1 MSIPK
6 EPRQLMINLMYL
18 VLTAM
23 LALNVSAEIINAF
36 YALNKGMRSS
46 NDIVEKSNTMI
57 KNAIDGQ
64 VKAYPTAPNQ
74 GFQNK
79 AVEAMRISKEFE
91 AYIGSIV
98 TELTTRAGGVDP
110 HHTDGRPVRYKDKDV
125 PTNFFIT
132 EKKGEELQNKITETR
147 KKFLDLVTEAK
158 AHSEFEKQIAL
169 QVDSIPLDSKAK
181 NWTDLKFKQ
190 MPVAAVMPTL
200 TKFVSDAKTSETAL
214 LNYFFNLVGGTD
226 IKFDQF
232 KVAIA
237 PKKAYLIRGDKFE
250 ADVYL
255 AAYSSNPGS
264 GVSISVNSSGLPM
277 KDGVAHYET
286 TPSGLGKQKVS
297 ATASIR
303 NPLTG
308 KTTEAKGEFEYEV
321 GEKSGTVSA
330 EKMNVFYIGVD
341 NPIAVS
347 AAGVSSND
355 LKVSCSGCESMN
367 KVNDNNYMVKVSTPG
382 EATITLSAP
391 GGLSVP
397 KKFRIKRIPDPVA
410 YTTSKKKGGVVPNG
424 EMRAFNGLVALLD
437 NFDFDAKCSIQSY
450 VCVRIHRG
458 EDPQQAN
465 VTGPSNAQV
474 ENLTRQAIGGDQYQF
489 FQIKGRCPGDVTG
502 RDLGSMSFL
511 VK

>member
-36 YALNKGMRSS
+36 YALNKGMKSS
-46 NDIVEKSNTMI
+46 NEIVDKSNTMI
-57 KNAIDGQ
+57 NNAIDQQ
-64 VKAYPTAPNQ
+64 VKAYTNPINQ
-74 GFQNK
+74 GFQAK
-79 AVEAMRISKEFE
+79 AKEAMKISKEFE
-91 AYIGSIV
+91 AYIGSLV
-98 TELTTRAGGVDP
+98 SELTTRAGGVDP

-132 EKKGEELQNKITETR
+132 EKKGSELEAKIKETR
-147 KKFLDLVTEAK
+147 KKFLDLVTDGKDHADL
-158 AHSEFEKQIAL
+158 EKQIAL
-169 QVDSIPLDSKAK
+169 QVDSIPSDSKAT

-200 TKFVSDAKTSETAL
+200 TKFISDAKTSETAL
-214 LNYFFNLVGGTD
+214 LNYFFNKVGGKE

-237 PKKAYLIRGDKFE
+237 PEKAYLIRGDKFE

-255 AAYSSNPGS
+255 AAYSSNPGT
-264 GVSISVNSSGLPM
+264 GVSISVNGSGLSM

-286 TPSGLGKQKVS
+286 TPGGIGKQTVKAS
-297 ATASIR
+297 ATIK

-308 KTTEAKGEFEYEV
+308 ETKTALGEFEYEI
-321 GEKSGTVSA
+321 GEKSATVSA
-330 EKMNVFYIGVD
+330 EKMNVFYIGVT

-355 LKVSCSGCESMN
+355 LRVTGTNCNLTK
-367 KVNDNNYMVKVSTPG
+367 KDANNYDVTVSSPG
-382 EATITLSAP
+382 KATITLTAP
-391 GGLSVP
+391 GGLNVV
-397 KKFRIKRIPDPVA
+397 KEFRVKRIPDPVA
-410 YTTSKKKGGVVPNG
+410 MTTSQKTGGVVGNG
-424 EMRAFNGLVALLD
+424 EMRAFNGLIAMLKD
-437 NFDFDAKCSIQSY
+437 FDFDARCSIQSY
-450 VCVRIHRG
+450 VCVRLHKG
-458 EDPQQAN
+458 DDPQQAN
-465 VTGPSNAQV
+465 VTGPSNGQV
-474 ENLTRQAIGGDQYQF
+474 EALCRNAVGGDQYQF
-489 FQIKGRCPGDVTG
+489 FQIRGRCPGDAAA

>member
-36 YALNKGMRSS
+36 YALNKGMRTS
-46 NDIVEKSNTMI
+46 NEIVDKSNTMI
-57 KNAIDGQ
+57 KNAIETQ
-64 VKAYPTAPNQ
+64 VKAYNNPTNQ
-74 GFQNK
+74 GFQAK
-79 AVEAMRISKEFE
+79 AMEAMKISKDFE
-91 AYIGSIV
+91 SYITSMV
-98 TELTTRAGGVDP
+98 SELTTRAGGVDP

-125 PTNFFIT
+125 PTNFFIN
-132 EKKGEELQNKITETR
+132 EKKGEELEKKIAETR
-147 KKFLDLVTEAK
+147 KKFLDLVTDPTARK
-158 AHSEFEKQIAL
+158 DFEKQIAL
-169 QVDSIPLDSKAK
+169 YVDSIPSDSKAT

-214 LNYFFNLVGGTD
+214 LNYFFGLVGGKE

-255 AAYSSNPGS
+255 AAYSSNPGTD
-264 GVSISVNSSGLPM
+264 VSISVNGSGLGM

-286 TPSGLGKQKVS
+286 TPSGLGKQTVK

-308 KTTEAKGEFEYEV
+308 QTTNAQGEFEYEV
-321 GEKSGTVSA
+321 GEKSATVSA
-330 EKMNVFYIGVD
+330 EKMNVFYVGVD

-367 KVNDNNYMVKVSTPG
+367 KVNDNNYMVRVNRPG
-382 EATITLSAP
+382 SKATITLSA
-391 GGLSVP
+391 GSMNVN
-397 KKFRIKRIPDPVA
+397 KEFRIKAIPDPVPM
-410 YTTSKKKGGVVPNG
+410 TTSKKKGGPVGSG
-424 EMRAFNGLVALLD
+424 EMSAFNGLIAWLD

-450 VCVRIHRG
+450 VCVRIARR
-458 EDPQQAN
+458 EDPQQGNAN
-465 VTGPSNAQV
+465 GPTSPEV
-474 ENLTRQAIGGDQYQF
+474 ERLCRMAKPGDQYQF
-489 FQIKGRCPGDVTG
+489 FQIRGRCPGDVAA
-502 RDLGSMSFL
+502 RDLGTMSFII
-511 VK
+511 K